1 MNKQSKDNHSAV
13 NEFIHQMYDLT
24 DGTPSQRNLEPTKE
38 AWYKLGY
45 EDGIEIG
52 KEEMMVRVAQRLLE
66 SLDDALLAEKLEV
79 DTEFIHHLR
88 SGNFDVFKDY
98 QNK

>member
-1 MNKQSKDNHSAV
+1 MSRNIKDKHAAV
-13 NEFIHQMYDLT
+13 NDLIHQMYDIT
-24 DGTPSQRNLEPTKE
+24 DGNPTQTNLEPTKE

-66 SLDDALLAEKLEV
+66 SLDDTLLAEKLEV
-79 DTEFIHHLR
+79 DTEFIQHLR